1 MKYVPNIM
9 KFWICLI
16 HPPQRPSITIFLEIK
31 PKWKTF
37 WDQATFK
44 AYRLYKRDFARDQE
58 GKVGISL
65 NINWF
70 EPLDVSDPS
79 HVQAAETKLQFFGG
93 WFGHPIFVNG
103 DYPVVMREKI
113 QPSSRQSLHWKLGQ

>member
-1 MKYVPNIM
+1 M
-9 KFWICLI
+9 
-16 HPPQRPSITIFLEIK
+16 
-31 PKWKTF
+31 
-37 WDQATFK
+37 
-44 AYRLYKRDFARDQE
+44 YKRDFARDQG

-103 DYPVVMREKI
+103 DYPAIMREKI
-113 QPSSRQSLHWKLGQ
+113 QPSSRLPKWTEAEKAEIFRSSDFLGKRNKVQIF

>member
-1 MKYVPNIM
+1 M
-9 KFWICLI
+9 
-16 HPPQRPSITIFLEIK
+16 
-31 PKWKTF
+31 
-37 WDQATFK
+37 
-44 AYRLYKRDFARDQE
+44 YKRDFARDQG

-70 EPLDVSDPS
+70 EPLDVTDLS

-103 DYPVVMREKI
+103 NYPDVMREKI
-113 QPSSRQSLHWKLGQ
+113 QPSSRLPTWNEEEKAEIFRSSDFLGKRNKVQIF

>member
-1 MKYVPNIM
+1 M
-9 KFWICLI
+9 
-16 HPPQRPSITIFLEIK
+16 
-31 PKWKTF
+31 
-37 WDQATFK
+37 
-44 AYRLYKRDFARDQE
+44 YKRDFARDQG

-103 DYPVVMREKI
+103 DYPAVMREKI
-113 QPSSRQSLHWKLGQ
+113 QPSSRHSIANSSLFPTSM